1 METVIAV
8 IYRRKPQTSL
18 FNAHIRE
25 YQLQEKKLT
34 LGRELV
40 MLVQTSMQKI
50 LGELHQQVQPFK
62 HAQIWMQAVPWEPQP
77 EGARTP
83 PVHKLPPDMCNLIRN
98 DLPAAIEAFAPKQ
111 FPVSVVT
118 KQGVDHG

>member
-1 METVIAV
+1 METVIAT

-25 YQLQEKKLT
+25 YQLQEQKLT
-34 LGRELV
+34 LVKELV

-50 LGELHQQVQPFK
+50 LEELHQQIQQYK
-62 HAQIWMQAVPWEPQP
+62 RAQIWMQAVPWEPQP

-83 PVHKLPPDMCNLIRN
+83 PVHKLPPDMCILIRN
-98 DLPAAIEAFAPKQ
+98 NLPAAIEAFAPKQ
-111 FPVSVVT
+111 FPVSIVT
-118 KQGVDHG
+118 KEGVDHG

>member
-25 YQLQEKKLT
+25 YQLQEKKLV
-34 LGRELV
+34 LVRELV
-40 MLVQTSMQKI
+40 MLVQTSMQKV
-50 LGELHQQVQPFK
+50 LEELHHQVKPYK

-83 PVHKLPPDMCNLIRN
+83 PVHRLPPDMCGLIRSN
-98 DLPAAIEAFAPKQ
+98 LPAAIEAFAPIQ
-111 FPVSVVT
+111 FPVPQP
-118 KQGVDHG
+118 KQQES